1 MLIMTMMVTGV
12 DKATVNTDLLTG
24 LTRFDVHVIIS
35 ARAARFKKHDR
46 GDAT

>member
-1 MLIMTMMVTGV
+1 
-12 DKATVNTDLLTG
+12 LTG

-46 GDAT
+46 GDATWKPPVFNSGAG